1 MSSSPSTYTINT
13 NLNDEHEDL
22 TNMLYGMDNNNSNDD
37 LDLEIIDIAYTTDQD
52 PNPNPSKTTPT
63 KQKLNLK
70 EGVHGPLGETSLLTD
85 WEDYK
90 WLEPDIKLAQEKGRL
105 AVFGGTDL
113 PLFTSVDKLNA
124 LGIGVGLI

>member
-1 MSSSPSTYTINT
+1 
-13 NLNDEHEDL
+13 
-22 TNMLYGMDNNNSNDD
+22 MLYGMDNNSNDD

-52 PNPNPSKTTPT
+52 PHPNPSKTTPT

-113 PLFTSVDKLNA
+113 SLFTSVDKLNA